1 MLAPEEVERRI
12 REAVPG
18 ATVSVRD
25 LTGDGAC
32 LEVQVVSAEF
42 EGKPMA
48 DRHRLVYEPLRER
61 LEAARVHALAIET
74 FTPTQWEH
82 LNPRG

>member
-1 MLAPEEVERRI
+1 M
-12 REAVPG
+12 
-18 ATVSVRD
+18 
-25 LTGDGAC
+25 
-32 LEVQVVSAEF
+32 VSAEF